1 VSATIK
7 LSSPTTR
14 EFWEIPVVFED
25 AHLLA
30 LDKPAG
36 LLTAPDRN
44 EPARPNLMGL
54 LHDAIAAGKS
64 WATER
69 GLKYLHHAH
78 RLDAETSGVILL
90 AKSKPVLVALAN
102 QFGTDQPQAK
112 YVAVARGVPRA
123 KQFEVEA
130 KIAPHPL
137 TPGLMRVD
145 SRSGKRSK
153 TLVSVVESFR
163 DYVWLTCRPV
173 TNRTHQIRVH
183 LRHTG
188 LPIVGDTLYDGKP
201 LLLSR
206 LKRDYRL
213 KPGRTERP
221 LLARVA
227 LHAEEITL
235 VHPITGAPV
244 TFTAPLPKD
253 LRVALKYLRE
263 HGGASSGR
271 HTQGGDEEFSS
282 SPS

>member
-1 VSATIK
+1 MSATIK
-7 LSSPTTR
+7 LSSPATR
-14 EFWEIPVVFED
+14 EFWEIQVLFED
-25 AHLLA
+25 THLLA

-44 EPARPNLMGL
+44 DPARPSLMSL
-54 LHDAIAAGKS
+54 LHAAIAAGKP
-64 WATER
+64 WAVER
-69 GLKYLHHAH
+69 DLTYLNPAH
-78 RLDAETSGVILL
+78 RLDAGTSGVILL

-112 YVAVARGVPRA
+112 YGALVRGVPRA
-123 KQFEVEA
+123 EQFDVEA
-130 KIAPHPL
+130 KIALDPL
-137 TPGLMRVD
+137 HPGLMRVD
-145 SRSGKRSK
+145 SRQGKRAK
-153 TLVSVVESFR
+153 TSVSVGEAFR

-188 LPIVGDTLYDGKP
+188 LPIVGDLLYGGKP

-221 LLARVA
+221 LLERVA
-227 LHAEEITL
+227 LHSEELVL
-235 VHPITGAPV
+235 VHPITNAAV
-244 TFTAPLPKD
+244 TFIAPCPKD

-263 HGGASSGR
+263 HGGTTFRRAGVS
-271 HTQGGDEEFSS
+271 GDEQDS
-282 SPS
+282 SPVT

>member
-1 VSATIK
+1 MSATIK

-36 LLTAPDRN
+36 LLTAPDRDD
-44 EPARPNLMGL
+44 PARPNLMRL
-54 LHDAIAAGKS
+54 LHDAIAAGKP
-64 WATER
+64 WVTER
-69 GLKYLHHAH
+69 GLTYLNHAH

-90 AKSKPVLVALAN
+90 AKSKPALVALAN

-112 YVAVARGVPRA
+112 YAALARGVPRA
-123 KQFEVEA
+123 EQFEVEA

-145 SRSGKRSK
+145 SRLGKRSK
-153 TLVSVVESFR
+153 TLVSVVEAFR

-173 TNRTHQIRVH
+173 TNRTHQLRVH

-213 KPGRTERP
+213 KPGRAERP

-227 LHAEEITL
+227 LHSEELTL
-235 VHPITGAPV
+235 AHPITGATV

-263 HGGASSGR
+263 HGGASFGR
-271 HTQGGDEEFSS
+271 HPVSDDEEFSS
-282 SPS
+282 APS

>member
-1 VSATIK
+1 MSATIK
-7 LSSPTTR
+7 LSSPATR
-14 EFWEIPVVFED
+14 EFWEISVVFED

-44 EPARPNLMGL
+44 DPVRPNLMSL
-54 LHDAIAAGKS
+54 LHDAIAAGKP
-64 WATER
+64 WAAER
-69 GLKYLHHAH
+69 GLTYLSPAH

-112 YVAVARGVPRA
+112 YVALARGVPRA
-123 KQFEVEA
+123 EQFEVDA

-145 SRSGKRSK
+145 SRQGKRSR

-163 DYVWLTCRPV
+163 DYVWLACRPV

-227 LHAEEITL
+227 LHSEEL
-235 VHPITGAPV
+235 VLAHPITSETM
-244 TFTAPLPKD
+244 TFTARWPKD

-263 HGGASSGR
+263 YGGASLGR
-271 HTQGGDEEFSS
+271 PTASDDEQLSA
-282 SPS
+282 SPI